1 MMVQTPE
8 GRLHQLQ
15 GRNLPDSISLY
26 SGVPYSGAHLAEV
39 LLSPK
44 DAKATPLLPAPSGWL
59 SRRDAF
65 FVVLGIFFYK
75 LIGLLA
81 EAAALALS

>member
-1 MMVQTPE
+1 
-8 GRLHQLQ
+8 
-15 GRNLPDSISLY
+15 
-26 SGVPYSGAHLAEV
+26 
-39 LLSPK
+39 
-44 DAKATPLLPAPSGWL
+44 LLPAPSGWL